1 MMAKR
6 RFGISIPQNLAEALD
21 KLASRLGVSRSELVA
36 LALREFLHDHSHYL
50 YEHECTGVIVLV
62 GSEKQQK
69 NVETLLESYRDIV
82 RAYVHTHTGGKCIE
96 VIIVSGHSMQIQTLH
111 RKLAEIGCKPR
122 FIPLKDAVGSEGNN
136 ASASY
141 AQSA

>member
-1 MMAKR
+1 MGKR

-21 KLASRLGVSRSELVA
+21 QLADKLGVSRSELVT

-62 GSEKQQK
+62 GSEKQRK
-69 NVETLLESYRDIV
+69 SVETLLESYRDII
-82 RAYVHTHTGGKCIE
+82 RAYLHTHIGGECIE
-96 VIIVSGHSMQIQTLH
+96 IIIVKGRSVRIRALH
-111 RKLAEIGCKPR
+111 RKLVETGCKPR
-122 FIPLKDAVGSEGNN
+122 FIPLKDGVWSEGNN

-141 AQSA
+141 AQPA

>member
-1 MMAKR
+1 MGKR

-21 KLASRLGVSRSELVA
+21 KLASRLGVSRSELVT

-50 YEHECTGVIVLV
+50 YEHECIGVIILV
-62 GSEKQQK
+62 GLEKQQK
-69 NVETLLESYRDIV
+69 SVENLLESYRDII
-82 RAYVHTHTGGKCIE
+82 RAYLHAHADGECIE
-96 VIIVSGHSMQIQTLH
+96 VIIVKGYSMRILTLH

-122 FIPLKDAVGSEGNN
+122 FIPLRNSSWSEGNN
-136 ASASY
+136 ASAPY